1 MFSRTT
7 TRGAAARMIRRLLGA
22 AGAAALCLG
31 AALPLRAQQP
41 APGGSVEG
49 TVTDEATQAP
59 LSGAIVQL
67 RGTGLGV
74 LTDAA
79 GRFRITGVAPGTYV
93 VSAQRIG
100 SREASERVEVGAGAA
115 ARVEL
120 RLATEAVALPT
131 VVVTATREV
140 QRLGQTAATIGVVG
154 GAELARTK
162 PTHPAE
168 VLGQIPGVWVS
179 VTGGEGHMTS
189 IRLPQTTNPM
199 YLFLEDGVPTRSTG
213 FYNHNALYEVNVPQ
227 AERIEV
233 LKGPATALYGSDAIG
248 GVINVETRAPSLT
261 PSAEAYL
268 EGGAFGWRRFLG
280 SVGDTRGGDGV
291 RADVNVTHSDGWRSA
306 TGYDRQSGTVRWDRR
321 LGATS
326 SLRTVAAVSHVDQQT
341 AGASSLLR
349 ADFLRDPE
357 ANYTPISFRRVLAV
371 RLSSAFEHRTERSLL
386 SLTPYARYDDMDILP
401 NWSLTYDP
409 TTYDTRNASVGVLAK
424 YRRELPGLGARV
436 IAGVD
441 VDHSPGR
448 KVERAI
454 QATRSGQVF
463 SSYVAKDTLYDYD
476 VTFQGISPYAQIDA
490 SPTDRLH
497 LTAGLRYDH
506 VGFDYATHLAPVQT
520 GKYRRPADASP
531 TYDHLSPKAGITYEA
546 ATALNLYALYGHGFR
561 APSEGQLFRQGQAVS
576 TIDLKPVVADN
587 VEGGARGQLFGRL
600 GYQLAVYRMDVK
612 DDVLSYINA
621 DGTRET
627 VNAGETLHRGVEV
640 GIGSELFAGLRADVA
655 YSRSKHTYES
665 WSPKPG
671 VDYGGHE
678 VEAAPRTKLNARL
691 NWAPRQLDGARLG
704 LEWVRIGSFWEDAD
718 NTHRYGGHDLL
729 NLRVNAPLGRG
740 LELVGRLDNVTD
752 KRYAETAAFTVARGE
767 ELAPGMPRSVFL
779 GLQYRWNR

>member
-1 MFSRTT
+1 MYSRKT
-7 TRGAAARMIRRLLGA
+7 TRGAAARMVRRLLGA
-22 AGAAALCLG
+22 AGAAVLCLG

-41 APGGSVEG
+41 APTGSVEG
-49 TVTDEATQAP
+49 TITDEATQAP

-74 LTDAA
+74 LTDAG
-79 GRFRITGVAPGTYV
+79 GRFRIAGVAPGTYV
-93 VSAQRIG
+93 VSVQRIG
-100 SREASERVEVGAGAA
+100 SREASARVQVVAGAP

-120 RLATEAVALPT
+120 RLGTEAVALPT
-131 VVVTATREV
+131 VVVTATREA

-154 GAELARTK
+154 SAELARTK

-227 AERIEV
+227 ADRIEV

-248 GVINVETRAPSLT
+248 GVINVETRAPSIA

-280 SVGDTRGGDGV
+280 SVGDTRGDDGV
-291 RADVNVTHSDGWRSA
+291 RADLNVTHSDGWRSA
-306 TGYDRQSGTVRWDRR
+306 TGYDRQSGTLRWDRR

-326 SLRTVAAVSHVDQQT
+326 SLRTVATVSHIDQQT
-341 AGASSLLR
+341 AGASSLSR
-349 ADFLRDPE
+349 ADFLSDPE
-357 ANYTPISFRRVLAV
+357 ANYTPISYRRVLAV
-371 RLSSAFEHRTERSLL
+371 RLSSAFERRGERSLI

-409 TTYDTRNASVGVLAK
+409 TTYDTRNASVGLLAK
-424 YRRELPGLGARV
+424 YRRELPWLGARV

-441 VDHSPGR
+441 VDRSPGS
-448 KVERAI
+448 KLERAI
-454 QATRSGQVF
+454 QATRDGAVF

-476 VTFQGISPYAQIDA
+476 VTFQGISPYTQLDA

-506 VGFDYATHLAPVQT
+506 VGFDYTTKLAAVQT

-561 APSEGQLFRQGQAVS
+561 APSEGQLFRQGQAVN
-576 TIDLKPVVADN
+576 TLGLKPVIADN
-587 VEGGARGQLFGRL
+587 VEGGARGMLFGRL
-600 GYQLAVYRMDVK
+600 GYQVAVYRMDVK
-612 DDVLSYINA
+612 DDILSFTND

-627 VNAGETLHRGVEV
+627 VNAGETLHRGVEAGV
-640 GIGSELFAGLRADVA
+640 GSELFAGLRADVA

-671 VDYGGHE
+671 VDLSGHE
-678 VEAAPRTKLNARL
+678 LEAAPQTKLNARL
-691 NWAPRQLDGARLG
+691 NWAPKRLDGARLG

-718 NTHRYGGHDLL
+718 NTNRYGGHDLL

-752 KRYAETAAFTVARGE
+752 ERYAENAGYTVARGE

>member
-1 MFSRTT
+1 MHTS
-7 TRGAAARMIRRLLGA
+7 TRLRGVAARMFRRLPR
-22 AGAAALCLG
+22 AGGVAALALA

-41 APGGSVEG
+41 AATGSVEG
-49 TVTDEATQAP
+49 TVSDEETAAP
-59 LSGAIVQL
+59 LPGAIVQL
-67 RGTGLGV
+67 RGTGLGA

-79 GRFRITGVAPGTYV
+79 GRFRIGGVAPGAYV
-93 VSAQRIG
+93 VSAERIG
-100 SREASERVEVGAGAA
+100 SRGATARVEVGAGAV

-120 RLATEAVALPT
+120 KLGTEAVALPT
-131 VVVTATREV
+131 VVVTATREA
-140 QRLGQTAATIGVVG
+140 QRLGQTAATVGVVG

-248 GVINVETRAPSLT
+248 GVINVETRSPSAA
-261 PSAEAYL
+261 PSAEAYV

-280 SVGDTRGGDGV
+280 SLSGTRGADGL
-291 RADVNVTHSDGWRSA
+291 RADLNLTRSDGWRSA
-306 TGYDRQSGTVRWDRR
+306 TGYDRQSGTLRWDRR
-321 LGATS
+321 LGAATS
-326 SLRTVAAVSHVDQQT
+326 LKTVAEVSHVDQQT
-341 AGASSLLR
+341 AGASALLR
-349 ADFLRDPE
+349 PDFQRDPRE
-357 ANYTPISFRRVLAV
+357 NYTPISFRRVLAL
-371 RLSSAFEHRTERSLL
+371 RLSTALEHRTERSLL

-409 TTYDTRNASVGVLAK
+409 TTYDTRNASIGLLAK
-424 YRRELPGLGARV
+424 YRRELGWLGARV

-441 VDHSPGR
+441 IDHSPGSR
-448 KVERAI
+448 LERAI
-454 QATRSGQVF
+454 QPTRDGEAF
-463 SSYVAKDTLYDYD
+463 TSYVEKDTIYDYD
-476 VTFQGISPYAQIDA
+476 VTFQGISPYAQLDA

-506 VGFDYATHLAPVQT
+506 VGFDYATRLAPVQT

-531 TYDHLSPKAGITYEA
+531 RYDHLSPKLGATYEA
-546 ATALNLYALYGHGFR
+546 GEALNLYALYGHGFR
-561 APSEGQLFRQGQAVS
+561 APSEGQLFRQGQAAN
-576 TIDLKPVVADN
+576 TIDLRPVVADN
-587 VEGGARGQLFGRL
+587 VEGGARGRLLGRL
-600 GYQLAVYRMDVK
+600 AYQVAVYRMDVK
-612 DDVLSYINA
+612 DDILSYINP

-627 VNAGETLHRGVEV
+627 VNAGETLHRGIEA
-640 GIGSELFAGLRADVA
+640 GLGAELFAGVRADVA
-655 YSRSKHTYES
+655 YSRSRHTYER

-671 VDYGGHE
+671 VDYAGHE
-678 VEAAPRTKLNARL
+678 VEAAPRTTLNARL
-691 NWAPRQLDGARLG
+691 NWTPRRPEGARLG
-704 LEWVRIGSFWEDAD
+704 LEWVRIGSFWEDAE

-752 KRYAETAAFTVARGE
+752 ARYAETALYTAARGE

-779 GLQYRWNR
+779 GLEYHWNR